1 MFWPCKLMVN
11 RTDQCWSETVV
22 NTTIPIRSIAS
33 LTDGC
38 DSWALSFTSHF
49 FLGRWLTIGHT
60 RKTIFAQ
67 KCDNVFMQLTLFCI
81 KHTFEWSVPRIQ
93 HKTDCHS
100 SSCKLLQNDAKDLTI
115 YMYIWS
121 PECTCRSFRRCPSNR
136 YTELAVGISSLEVQL
151 FLFVVPRM

>member
-1 MFWPCKLMVN
+1 MLKWNSRKYHHPNKINCISDWWMRFLGIIFHLPL
-11 RTDQCWSETVV
+11 
-22 NTTIPIRSIAS
+22 
-33 LTDGC
+33 
-38 DSWALSFTSHF
+38 

-60 RKTIFAQ
+60 RKTIYAQ
-67 KCDNVFMQLTLFCI
+67 KCDNVFMQLNLFCI

-93 HKTDCHS
+93 HKTDCLS
-100 SSCKLLQNDAKDLTI
+100 SSCTLLQNDAKDLTI